1 MVSLH
6 IFKHQANTIL
16 LQKCHKSAVFCGIQ
30 VFLLKNMLNFRTKR
44 REFNK
49 DESLGQITEDLAGT
63 RKDSLRQNDKL
74 KAGI

>member
-1 MVSLH
+1 
-6 IFKHQANTIL
+6 
-16 LQKCHKSAVFCGIQ
+16 
-30 VFLLKNMLNFRTKR
+30 MLNFRTKR